1 MFEIGKYRLRVISVQ
16 KFDEIADVCL
26 LSRDRIEAFFNF
38 ARRKDKWLWRGREVG
53 WYVFL

>member
-1 MFEIGKYRLRVISVQ
+1 VISVQ